1 MKIIGIIGGHTV
13 NKKIYDIAY
22 ETGKLIAEN
31 GFALVSGGL
40 GGVME
45 AASKGAKEKGG
56 IVLGI
61 LPGVSKSSANAF
73 VDIPIPTGMSEM
85 RNILIV
91 RTADAIIAI
100 DGKKGTQSEIAFAL
114 VLEKKVI
121 GIECNL
127 PFNIDR
133 VSTPAEAIE
142 IIKKNFKEEQ

>member
-1 MKIIGIIGGHTV
+1 MKIIGVIGGHIV
-13 NKKIYDIAY
+13 NKRIYNIAY

-31 GFALVSGGL
+31 GFALVTGGL

-61 LPGVSKSSANAF
+61 LPGTSKSSANAY

-85 RNILIV
+85 RNMLIV
-91 RTADAIIAI
+91 RTTDAIIAI

-114 VLEKKVI
+114 ILEKKIV

-127 PFNIDR
+127 PFNIER

-142 IIKKNFKEEQ
+142 IIKKNFKEEL

>member
-13 NKKIYDIAY
+13 NKRIYDIAY

-133 VSTPAEAIE
+133 VNTPEEAIE